1 MKKILFLAAILVTT
15 ASISQAK
22 KELETEVATLN
33 QSVSELEIKNK
44 ELHLQVTEFRSKY
57 ENALS
62 ERIDQETKKSELQQ
76 KIDSL
81 SLLPSATDI
90 RFDNVQLV
98 EFSNQTAKF
107 MVPVG
112 ETWEI
117 VNIWADYVVNVNIEK
132 DEADYVYIYIESLNG
147 KILTD
152 ASNNKFGACV
162 YRGPSHE
169 MAIKMPII
177 LPENTEISFVLM
189 SRNFNQTVSS
199 PNNNLSGYIN
209 YIVH

>member
-107 MVPVG
+107 MVPAG

-117 VNIWADYVVNVNIEK
+117 VNIWADYLVNVNIEK

-152 ASNNKFGACV
+152 ASSVHLPSDSFDISVFG
-162 YRGPSHE
+162 
-169 MAIKMPII
+169 
-177 LPENTEISFVLM
+177 
-189 SRNFNQTVSS
+189 
-199 PNNNLSGYIN
+199 
-209 YIVH
+209 